1 MRDTPFSL
9 KLYRWLLRLYP
20 AGFRENYAGP
30 METEFRDELA
40 ESSGVWALAALWVR
54 LLVDLAVSI
63 PVQVWREVCQ
73 DLKYTLRLWAGRPW
87 HAGFA
92 ITALAIG
99 IGANTGVFS
108 VVNALLL
115 RSLPFREPDRLAL
128 LHQFFP
134 PHDSAKEFH
143 DWRQHSV
150 YLADAAL
157 FEENDVNVGGMR
169 VGSRAHVAQTSWNFF
184 SVLGTQ
190 PVLGSGFAAD
200 EDVDGTGWGL
210 PGRNAVAVIGYGLW
224 QQLFG
229 GDPNVLGAT
238 IRIDGTPL
246 TVVGVAPPGFDYP
259 GKAVLWKP
267 AAFSPGNNGWGT
279 IARLKP
285 GITWPQARA
294 ALAVEVGRLSPKL
307 GGIDYSN
314 LRPTMTSLQ
323 DGLAGPVKN
332 ASLMFMGAV
341 VLVLLI
347 ACTNVA
353 NLLIARTADR
363 AAELSIRSALGA
375 SRARLARQ
383 LLTEC
388 LLLSFV
394 ATLAGLAFAYWTTSL
409 AAKVEPPPLG
419 AQSYSILDGRVL
431 AFTLI
436 VSAVTTLALGVLPS
450 LYVGR
455 IHAFGSRSSSR
466 TRGSRLVRQGLVGA
480 QVMLT
485 MILLAA
491 SVCLGRAFVHL
502 MRIDRGY
509 DVKGVVTVA
518 VSLEGTTH
526 QLDKRQLPYFEEVLD
541 RIRELPGVRVASATE
556 FLPLYAW
563 GFVGGPFGLDGR
575 PAKRSSMLVP
585 VLSGYFQTMGGRILY
600 GREFTEAEVRSGARV
615 AVVNER
621 FAAGFG
627 APQDAVGHQLTNGE
641 DTREIVG
648 VVRGMEYETD
658 PTTANGNQVFI
669 PSATPGSFFSTFVV
683 RVDGRAEDHLAA
695 VRDTIQSVDPQ
706 VPVFSA
712 KTMQQR
718 LDEVFASP
726 KFYQTA
732 VWIFAGFA
740 LLLAVI
746 GIYGNV
752 AYAVVQRTQEMGVRM
767 ALGITPVRL
776 RGMLLRQGL
785 LMVAAGAIP
794 GIAGAHFTARF
805 LESLMDGAKPIGLA
819 TSSGLVLL
827 FALVASASIW
837 SATRRL
843 ASLDICHPTQRLNLP
858 ALKGGD
864 SRTTPA
870 LQH

>member
-1 MRDTPFSL
+1 MLTR
-9 KLYRWLLRLYP
+9 
-20 AGFRENYAGP
+20 NQ
-30 METEFRDELA
+30 
-40 ESSGVWALAALWVR
+40 
-54 LLVDLAVSI
+54 VSRK
-63 PVQVWREVCQ
+63 VFQ

-87 HAGFA
+87 HTGFA
-92 ITALAIG
+92 IAALAIG

-128 LHQFFP
+128 LHEFIP
-134 PHDSAKEFH
+134 PHDSARQFH
-143 DWRQHSV
+143 DWRQQSPF
-150 YLADAAL
+150 LADAAL
-157 FEENDVNVGGMR
+157 FEEFDANLGSVKPGGMR
-169 VGSRAHVAQTSWNFF
+169 VGSRVHVAQASWNFF

-190 PVLGSGFAAD
+190 PVLGTGFAAD

-210 PGRNAVAVIGYGLW
+210 PGPNAVAVIGYGLW
-224 QQLFG
+224 QQLFAA
-229 GDPNVLGAT
+229 DPKVLGST
-238 IRIDGTPL
+238 IRIDGNPL

-279 IARLKP
+279 VARLKP
-285 GITWPQARA
+285 GIPWPQARA
-294 ALAVEVGRLSPKL
+294 AFAVEAERLSPKL
-307 GGIDYSN
+307 GANDNSN
-314 LRPTMTSLQ
+314 LRPSITSLQ

-341 VLVLLI
+341 ILVLLI

-353 NLLIARTADR
+353 NLLIARTTDR

-383 LLTEC
+383 MLTEC

-394 ATLAGLAFAYWTTSL
+394 ATLAGLAIAYWTTSL
-409 AAKVEPPPLG
+409 AVKIEPPPLG

-431 AFTLI
+431 AFTAM
-436 VSAVTTLALGVLPS
+436 VSVITALALGVLPS
-450 LYVGR
+450 LILPSLYAGR
-455 IHAFGSRSSSR
+455 IHALGSRSSSR
-466 TRGSRLVRQGLVGA
+466 SRGSRMVRQVLVGA

-491 SVCLGRAFVHL
+491 SVCLGQAFVHL

-509 DVKGVVTVA
+509 DVQGVVTVG
-518 VSLEGTTH
+518 VSLDGTTH

-541 RIRELPGVRVASATE
+541 RIRRLPAVRAASATD
-556 FLPLYAW
+556 FLPLYASA
-563 GFVGGPFGLDGR
+563 FVGGPFGLDGR
-575 PAKRSSMLVP
+575 PAARNPTLVP

-627 APQDAVGHQLTNGE
+627 APQDAVDHQLTNEE
-641 DTREIVG
+641 DTWKIVG
-648 VVRGMEYETD
+648 VVKGMEYETD
-658 PTTANGNQVFI
+658 PTSVDGNQVFI

-683 RVDGRAEDHLAA
+683 RVDERVDGRAEDHLAEI
-695 VRDTIQSVDPQ
+695 RDTIQSVDPQ
-706 VPVFSA
+706 VPLFSV
-712 KTMQQR
+712 KTMDQR
-718 LDEVFASP
+718 LDEVFAAP
-726 KFYQTA
+726 KFYRTA

-746 GIYGNV
+746 GIYGIV
-752 AYAVVQRTQEMGVRM
+752 SYAVVQRTQEMGVRL
-767 ALGITPVRL
+767 ALGTTPVRL
-776 RGMLLRQGL
+776 RSLLLRDGL
-785 LMVAAGAIP
+785 LMVAAGALP
-794 GIAGAHFTARF
+794 GIAGAQLTGRL

-819 TSSGLVLL
+819 TSAALILF
-827 FALVASASIW
+827 FALIASASIW
-837 SATRRL
+837 SATRRI
-843 ASLDICHPTQRLNLP
+843 ASLDIMAILR
-858 ALKGGD
+858 
-864 SRTTPA
+864 SE
-870 LQH
+870 

>member
-1 MRDTPFSL
+1 MGALTSL
-9 KLYRWLLRLYP
+9 WIRLIDCAVLSP
-20 AGFRENYAGP
+20 LQISREALQDFRH
-30 METEFRDELA
+30 
-40 ESSGVWALAALWVR
+40 
-54 LLVDLAVSI
+54 
-63 PVQVWREVCQ
+63 
-73 DLKYTLRLWAGRPW
+73 TLRLWSNRPW
-87 HAGFA
+87 QAGFA

-115 RSLPFREPDRLAL
+115 RSLPFRESDRLAL
-128 LHQFFP
+128 LHQFIP

-143 DWRQHSV
+143 EWRQHSA

-157 FEENDVNVGGMR
+157 FEEFDVNLGGMR

-200 EDVDGTGWGL
+200 EDVDGTGWGV

-238 IRIDGTPL
+238 IKIDGIPL

-267 AAFSPGNNGWGT
+267 AAFSSGNNGWGT

-285 GITWPQARA
+285 SISWPQARA
-294 ALAVEVGRLSPKL
+294 GFAVEVERLSPKQN
-307 GGIDYSN
+307 SS
-314 LRPTMTSLQ
+314 LRPSLTSLQ
-323 DGLAGPVKN
+323 GGLAGPVKN
-332 ASLMFMGAV
+332 ASLMFMSAV

-353 NLLIARTADR
+353 NLLIARTTDR

-383 LLTEC
+383 LLAEC
-388 LLLSFV
+388 LLLSFA
-394 ATLAGLAFAYWTTSL
+394 ATLAGLAMAFWITSF
-409 AAKVEPPPLG
+409 AAKIEPPPLG
-419 AQSYSILDGRVL
+419 AQSYSVLDARVL
-431 AFTLI
+431 AFTVI
-436 VSAVTTLALGVLPS
+436 VSVIAALGLGVLPA

-455 IHAFGSRSSSR
+455 IHAFRSRSSSR
-466 TRGSRLVRQGLVGA
+466 TRGSRLVRQSLVGA

-491 SVCLGRAFVHL
+491 SVGLGRAFVHL

-509 DVKGVVTVA
+509 DVPGVVTVG
-518 VSLEGTTH
+518 VSLDGTTH
-526 QLDKRQLPYFEEVLD
+526 QLDKRQLPYFEEVLG
-541 RIRELPGVRVASATE
+541 RIRRLPGVRAASATE
-556 FLPLYAW
+556 FLPLFASA
-563 GFVGGPFGLDGR
+563 FVGGPFGLDGR
-575 PAKRSSMLVP
+575 PARRNSTLVP

-600 GREFTEAEVRSGARV
+600 GREFTEAEVRSGAKV

-627 APQDAVGHQLTNGE
+627 APQDAVGRQLTIGGDAPRNV
-641 DTREIVG
+641 IG

-683 RVDGRAEDHLAA
+683 RMDGRAEDHLAA
-695 VRDTIQSVDPQ
+695 IRDTIESVDPQ
-706 VPVFSA
+706 VPVFGV
-712 KTMQQR
+712 KTMEQR
-718 LDEVFASP
+718 LDEVFAGP
-726 KFYQTA
+726 KFYRTA

-746 GIYGNV
+746 GIYGIV
-752 AYAVVQRTQEMGVRM
+752 FYAVVERSQEMGVRL
-767 ALGITPVRL
+767 ALGTTPVRL
-776 RGMLLRQGL
+776 RGMLLREGL
-785 LMVAAGAIP
+785 LMVVAGAIP
-794 GIAGAHFTARF
+794 GIAAARLTGRF
-805 LESLMDGAKPIGLA
+805 LESLIDGATPIGLA
-819 TSSGLVLL
+819 TSSGLILL

-837 SATRRL
+837 SATRSIARF
-843 ASLDICHPTQRLNLP
+843 DIVAILR
-858 ALKGGD
+858 
-864 SRTTPA
+864 SE
-870 LQH
+870 

>member
-1 MRDTPFSL
+1 MRDDPLSL
-9 KLYRWLLRLYP
+9 KVYRWVLRLYP
-20 AGFRENYAGP
+20 AGFRENYARP
-30 METEFRDELA
+30 METEFRDELS
-40 ESSGVWALAALWVR
+40 ESSGVWGSVAFWIR
-54 LLVDLAVSI
+54 LLADLAISI
-63 PVQVWREVCQ
+63 PVQRSREISQ
-73 DLKYTLRLWAGRPW
+73 DFKYTLRLWASRPW

-92 ITALAIG
+92 IAALAIG

-108 VVNALLL
+108 VVNALLV
-115 RSLPFREPDRLAL
+115 RSLPFHEPDHLAL
-128 LHQFFP
+128 LHQFIP

-143 DWRQHSV
+143 DWRQQSA

-157 FEENDVNVGGMR
+157 FEENDVNLGGMR
-169 VGSRAHVAQTSWNFF
+169 VGSRAHVAQTSSNFF

-190 PVLGSGFAAD
+190 PVLGTGFAAAA
-200 EDVDGTGWGL
+200 DVDGTGWGL

-229 GDPNVLGAT
+229 GDPKGLGAT
-238 IRIDGTPL
+238 IRIDGIPL

-285 GITWPQARA
+285 GVSWVQARA
-294 ALAVEVGRLSPKL
+294 AFAVEVGRLSPKL
-307 GGIDYSN
+307 QQTDYSN
-314 LRPTMTSLQ
+314 LRPSMTSLQ

-332 ASLMFMGAV
+332 ASLMLMGAV

-375 SRARLARQ
+375 SRARLVRQ
-383 LLTEC
+383 LLTDC

-394 ATLAGLAFAYWTTSL
+394 ATLAGLAIAYWTTSL
-409 AAKVEPPPLG
+409 AVKIEPPPLG

-431 AFTLI
+431 AFTLMVSLI
-436 VSAVTTLALGVLPS
+436 VALALSVLPS
-450 LYVGR
+450 LYVDR
-455 IHAFGSRSSSR
+455 IQAFASGRSSR
-466 TRGSRLVRQGLVGA
+466 TTRGSRLVRQGLVAA

-491 SVCLGRAFVHL
+491 SVCLGRAFLHL

-509 DVKGVVTVA
+509 DVKGVVTVG
-518 VSLEGTTH
+518 VSLDGTTH
-526 QLDKRQLPYFEEVLD
+526 QMNKRQLPYFEEALD
-541 RIRELPGVRVASATE
+541 RIRRLPGVRTASATE
-556 FLPLYAW
+556 FLPLYASA
-563 GFVGGPFGLDGR
+563 FVGGPFGLDGH
-575 PAKRSSMLVP
+575 PAKRNSAMVP
-585 VLSGYFQTMGGRILY
+585 ILSGYFQTMGGRILY
-600 GREFTEAEVRSGARV
+600 GREFTEAEVRSGAKV

-627 APQDAVGHQLTNGE
+627 APQDAVDHQLTIGSE
-641 DTREIVG
+641 TPWKIVG
-648 VVRGMEYETD
+648 VVKGMEYETD

-669 PSATPGSFFSTFVV
+669 PSATPGSFSSTFVA

-695 VRDTIQSVDPQ
+695 IRDAIQSVDPQ
-706 VPVFSA
+706 VPVFSV
-712 KTMQQR
+712 KTMEQR
-718 LDEVFASP
+718 LDEVFANP
-726 KFYQTA
+726 KFYRTA
-732 VWIFAGFA
+732 VWTFAGFA

-746 GIYGNV
+746 GIYGIV
-752 AYAVVQRTQEMGVRM
+752 SYAVVQRTQEMGIRI
-767 ALGITPVRL
+767 ALGRTPFQL
-776 RGMLLRQGL
+776 RGLLLRQGL
-785 LMVAAGAIP
+785 GMVVAGAIP
-794 GIAGAHFTARF
+794 GMAGAWLTGRF

-819 TSSGLVLL
+819 TSACLVLL

-837 SATRRL
+837 SATRRI
-843 ASLDICHPTQRLNLP
+843 ARLDISAIL
-858 ALKGGD
+858 
-864 SRTTPA
+864 RTE
-870 LQH
+870 